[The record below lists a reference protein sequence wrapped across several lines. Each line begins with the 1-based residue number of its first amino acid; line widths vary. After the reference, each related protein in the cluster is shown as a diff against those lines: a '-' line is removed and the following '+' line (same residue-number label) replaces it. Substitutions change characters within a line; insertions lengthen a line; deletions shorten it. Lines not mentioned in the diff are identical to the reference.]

1 MGGSRGRSKRG
12 AVGRRECNPVD
23 CYGNQSCKPRS
34 HAQEKLSSLR
44 AASEAHQRFA
54 GAAPQSHG
62 PEEATRV
69 SRASRASGANSAEIL
84 GACRELP
91 GQELLVPGG
100 DGLGLRD
107 QVQRLPR

>member
-1 MGGSRGRSKRG
+1 
-12 AVGRRECNPVD
+12 
-23 CYGNQSCKPRS
+23 
-34 HAQEKLSSLR
+34 LSSLR

-62 PEEATRV
+62 PEEATRM

-107 QVQRLPR
+107 QVQRLPRWDRQIPQAHPPHLSRRKEPGDQASLSLSQP